1 MLHTELG
8 AAIRDSIPGQTA
20 VQFDHA
26 AALLNA
32 LDGRA
37 PRERADAV
45 RLRWYHFV
53 VSLYTSDARLADA
66 ERYLR
71 EGLGRFPRDPTL
83 VFRRGMLLELLVHFD
98 LVEPRRP
105 AQGRGLGAGM
115 RTARTLDAA
124 AADYRRALEI
134 DPHLAIA
141 RLHLGWVR
149 VLQHDK
155 RAQEDLTAA
164 LADARDDWTRYLAHL
179 FLGGVWER
187 QNRFD
192 EAAAE
197 YEAARQLG
205 PTHQT
210 PFVALSRVELA
221 RGRADRAREL
231 AAELAALNR
240 IDDDP
245 WWSYRAGAI
254 DEDALAWLRAEAH
267 RR

>member
-1 MLHTELG
+1 
-8 AAIRDSIPGQTA
+8 
-20 VQFDHA
+20 
-26 AALLNA
+26 
-32 LDGRA
+32 
-37 PRERADAV
+37 
-45 RLRWYHFV
+45 
-53 VSLYTSDARLADA
+53 VSLYTADARLDDAD
-66 ERYLR
+66 RYLR
-71 EGLGRFPRDPTL
+71 EALGRFPRDPML

-98 LVEPRRP
+98 LAEPRRP
-105 AQGRGLGAGM
+105 APGRSPGLGM
-115 RTARTLDAA
+115 RTARTLEAA

-141 RLHLGWVR
+141 RLHLGWVH
-149 VLQHDK
+149 VLQRDK
-155 RAQEDLTAA
+155 RAQEDLAAA
-164 LADARDDWTRYLAHL
+164 LADARDDWTRYLARL

-221 RGRADRAREL
+221 RGRPDRAREL
-231 AAELAALNR
+231 AVELATLNR

-245 WWSYRAGAI
+245 WWSYRAGTI
-254 DEDALAWLRAEAH
+254 DEGALTWLRTEAH